1 MEKDVSAK
9 KMEFND
15 VYDANDQVDPSEDNP
30 LSLKADALRTSEDAI
45 LRNPDYRDSLD
56 STALEFGPDAL
67 LWDSVAKMIPNPSV
81 KLEVPV
87 GCKIHLIRPN
97 FHFTM

>member
-1 MEKDVSAK
+1 
-9 KMEFND
+9 MEFND

-30 LSLKADALRTSEDAI
+30 LSLKVDALRTSEDAI

-67 LWDSVAKMIPNPSV
+67 LWDSVAKNGFQIHLLNWR
-81 KLEVPV
+81 LQLA
-87 GCKIHLIRPN
+87 CKIHFQIRLN